1 MKERENERKKISF
14 FCSGCS
20 LHGVFEIETQNGFRK
35 LLYTLFFFYSFHPQ
49 RIHDVF
55 LSFRGEDTG
64 FTFTDHL
71 YKALVGRGIRTFR
84 DNQLRI
90 GEAIALELLKA
101 IEESRF
107 SIIVFSENY
116 ARSTWCLDEL
126 VKIMECK
133 DMGHAVFP
141 IFYHVEPS
149 EVRKQSGRFGEALP
163 VMKKTGRT
171 RYQGGGRP

>member
-1 MKERENERKKISF
+1 MASTSSFRASSSSSTPSISRT
-14 FCSGCS
+14 S
-20 LHGVFEIETQNGFRK
+20 T
-35 LLYTLFFFYSFHPQ
+35 Y
-49 RIHDVF
+49 DVF
-55 LSFRGEDTG
+55 LSFRGEDTRYI
-64 FTFTDHL
+64 FTDHL
-71 YKALVGRGIRTFR
+71 YSALGRRGIRTFR
-84 DNQLRI
+84 DDKLKR
-90 GEAIALELLKA
+90 GEAIAPELLKA

-149 EVRKQSGRFGEALP
+149 EVRKQSGRFGEAFAGYEENWKDKIPRWRRAL
-163 VMKKTGRT
+163 TEAANLSGWHLLD
-171 RYQGGGRP
+171 G

>member
-1 MKERENERKKISF
+1 MASASSF
-14 FCSGCS
+14 TPSS
-20 LHGVFEIETQNGFRK
+20 SSTPS
-35 LLYTLFFFYSFHPQ
+35 TPQ

-71 YKALVGRGIRTFR
+71 YKALVGIGIRTFR

-149 EVRKQSGRFGEALP
+149 EVRKQSGRFGEAFAGYEENWKDKIP
-163 VMKKTGRT
+163 RWRT
-171 RYQGGGRP
+171 ALTEAANHSGWHLVDG

>member
-1 MKERENERKKISF
+1 MASASSF
-14 FCSGCS
+14 TPSS
-20 LHGVFEIETQNGFRK
+20 SSTPS
-35 LLYTLFFFYSFHPQ
+35 TPQ

-55 LSFRGEDTG
+55 LSFKGNDTG

-141 IFYHVEPS
+141 IFYHVDPS
-149 EVRKQSGRFGEALP
+149 HVRKQTGSFGEAF
-163 VMKKTGRT
+163 VGHEYIWTDKTPRWRTALTEAANLSGRHL
-171 RYQGGGRP
+171 RDG

>member
-1 MKERENERKKISF
+1 MASTSF
-14 FCSGCS
+14 LTASAS
-20 LHGVFEIETQNGFRK
+20 STPSI
-35 LLYTLFFFYSFHPQ
+35 PQ

-55 LSFRGEDTG
+55 LSFKGNDTG

-149 EVRKQSGRFGEALP
+149 EVRKQSGRFGEAFAGYEENWKDKIP
-163 VMKKTGRT
+163 RWRT
-171 RYQGGGRP
+171 ALTEAANHSGWHLVDG

>member
-1 MKERENERKKISF
+1 MASASSF
-14 FCSGCS
+14 TPSS
-20 LHGVFEIETQNGFRK
+20 SSTPS
-35 LLYTLFFFYSFHPQ
+35 TPQ

-149 EVRKQSGRFGEALP
+149 EVRKQSGRFGEAFAGYEENWKDKIP
-163 VMKKTGRT
+163 RWRT
-171 RYQGGGRP
+171 ALTEAANHSGWHLVDG